1 MSTKIEKIQEYIN
14 NNVNNLIKLDMLEF
28 FNYIHIN
35 YYNELDITF
44 MKYFLSLCGKEHEFC
59 VDQEKLTEFGV
70 LKENAQSNHIKRTL
84 TEQLLLV
91 ANEDFSLL
99 LNVEESNLD
108 SPTWGSQD

>member
-1 MSTKIEKIQEYIN
+1 MTTKMQQIQEYIN
-14 NNVNNLIKLDMLEF
+14 NNVNNLTKLNMLEF
-28 FNYIHIN
+28 FNHIHTN
-35 YYNELDITF
+35 YYTELDISF
-44 MKYFLSLCGKEHEFC
+44 MDYFLSLCGKEHEFC
-59 VDQEKLTEFGV
+59 VEQEKLTEYGV

-108 SPTWGSQD
+108 SHT